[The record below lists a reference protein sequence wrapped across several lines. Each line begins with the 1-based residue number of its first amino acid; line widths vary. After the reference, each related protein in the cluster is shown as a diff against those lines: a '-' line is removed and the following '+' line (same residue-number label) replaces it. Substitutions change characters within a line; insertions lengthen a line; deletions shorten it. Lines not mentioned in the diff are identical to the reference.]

1 MRLDHLFLSFPAG
14 KESDC
19 RAFWTGVIGMEEV
32 AKPENLKGEG
42 GGWFRRGTAIVHIG
56 PDPDFSITDRP
67 HPAFAI
73 SGLDAMADTLLAAGH
88 DVTWDD
94 RIVGVRRF
102 FTHDPVGNKLEFM
115 EEQVAE

>member
-1 MRLDHLFLSFPAG
+1 MLEAINNPEDP
-14 KESDC
+14 
-19 RAFWTGVIGMEEV
+19 GMGTRPVPFARELYIER
-32 AKPENLKGEG
+32 GD
-42 GGWFRRGTAIVHIG
+42 FRETER
-56 PDPDFSITDRP
+56 FDRP

-102 FTHDPVGNKLEFM
+102 FTHDPVGNKLEFI